1 MSREYTRLAAPLYKL
16 HSPATLLWLLSHSA
30 KFESA
35 PHCQPGLCCW
45 CSSNKSLHSL
55 LHHEFAKCI
64 RKMDQN
70 GEWVDDLNQIRRKA
84 KERNKQ
90 IVCLPS
96 HWVAFM
102 RCIIW
107 DICANG
113 IRILQCWDYGV
124 IGFDRWI
131 IPDRMTRWDR
141 HSLLWHALTTCLSKK
156 TTTFNICEICT
167 KKPKK
172 TWYLRKRNR
181 AKAKVE
187 GGSPVKFEG
196 RNELRIGK
204 IGKDF
209 LTWGRDPVRQCL
221 RYESRLQMKV
231 PTAHSSPHHFDA
243 SSMSM
248 LRRRAWQPCPAAG

>member
-1 MSREYTRLAAPLYKL
+1 MQCLHNDVKGVHTTSSTAVQPSFTCYTALTAKPFGQVWVCSTPRFTKNSV
-16 HSPATLLWLLSHSA
+16 SPAFAADVVPTNLYI
-30 KFESA
+30 
-35 PHCQPGLCCW
+35 PYC
-45 CSSNKSLHSL
+45 
-55 LHHEFAKCI
+55 HHEFAKCI

-131 IPDRMTRWDR
+131 IPDLMTRWDR
-141 HSLLWHALTTCLSKK
+141 HSLLWHALTTCLWS
-156 TTTFNICEICT
+156 TTTFNICNICT
-167 KKPKK
+167 KKRDICEKEIEPRPRWKSSQIWGTK
-172 TWYLRKRNR
+172 W
-181 AKAKVE
+181 AKD
-187 GGSPVKFEG
+187 
-196 RNELRIGK
+196 R
-204 IGKDF
+204 
-209 LTWGRDPVRQCL
+209 
-221 RYESRLQMKV
+221 
-231 PTAHSSPHHFDA
+231 
-243 SSMSM
+243 
-248 LRRRAWQPCPAAG
+248 